1 MGKFL
6 AVASFYN
13 NTEEYIQQT
22 FDNILNQT
30 HKDWLLI
37 VGDDFSEDEEFRRKL
52 KAKVEALNDKRVLY
66 YPTQFKRELYL
77 YQNTFQHLEYDY
89 YFDLDVDD
97 ILDPNL
103 FTLYDKHFNDLP
115 NVYSIF
121 SDYVQR
127 NVEGEST
134 TIPFKGGARFIIN
147 GLTDGVK
154 SAFSYAG
161 ANNIMEYYNRAEYN
175 VVTGAGLAEAKPHLI
190 S

>member
-127 NVEGEST
+127 NVEGDLEQWSAVQPKKDYEKEWEFRHNADFWE
-134 TIPFKGGARFIIN
+134 IYQKRASQKMFGHARCMRRP
-147 GLTDGVK
+147 DVK
-154 SAFSYAG
+154 SLP
-161 ANNIMEYYNRAEYN
+161 I
-175 VVTGAGLAEAKPHLI
+175 
-190 S
+190 